1 MILPTCEA
9 ALNHRVIDVVVLGC
23 CDFLC
28 FLGGAGFDFFSVA
41 VAVES
46 DYFYRKVFELAVGVE
61 RAVEYVHYMGHDFE
75 VFRGFLLCAGARLFY
90 IAEYAADP
98 SVPQAR

>member
-1 MILPTCEA
+1 MPDMGKAAPADSLPFEGGVLPTCEA

-41 VAVES
+41 FAIES
-46 DYFYRKVFELAVGVE
+46 DYFYREVFGLAVGVE
-61 RAVEYVHYMGHDFE
+61 RVVEDAANVCHDFE
-75 VFRGFLLCAGARLFY
+75 VFGGFTCAPGR
-90 IAEYAADP
+90 
-98 SVPQAR
+98 V